1 MGPMGWGWGK
11 VLLQKQIFKLLKIK
25 KRKKRKEK
33 QAPPLL
39 WAELLTALPK
49 PVVCIQCDSSC
60 LLTTVLALH
69 F

>member
-11 VLLQKQIFKLLKIK
+11 ELLQKQIFKLLKIK
-25 KRKKRKEK
+25 KRKKKK
-33 QAPPLL
+33 TKAPPML
-39 WAELLTALPK
+39 WVELLTALRK

-60 LLTTVLALH
+60 LLTTVLGLH